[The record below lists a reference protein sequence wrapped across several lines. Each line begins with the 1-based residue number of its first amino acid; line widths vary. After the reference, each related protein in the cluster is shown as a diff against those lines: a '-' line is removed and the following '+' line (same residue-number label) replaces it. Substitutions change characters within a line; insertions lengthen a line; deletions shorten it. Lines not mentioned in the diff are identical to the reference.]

1 MFSVVFIFLRFG
13 LKERDCSL
21 RLNGESN
28 PVPNE
33 THSSLLF
40 ALAGG
45 GARSNAVTQLFVA
58 RNCAEQPEAREAGG

>member
-1 MFSVVFIFLRFG
+1 

-33 THSSLLF
+33 THPSLLS

-45 GARSNAVTQLFVA
+45 GAGSNAVTRMVSWREIVA
-58 RNCAEQPEAREAGG
+58 KQPEARKAGG

>member
-1 MFSVVFIFLRFG
+1 MFLRFVFEGTG
-13 LKERDCSL
+13 LLSSPQR
-21 RLNGESN
+21 ESN

-45 GARSNAVTQLFVA
+45 GAWSYAVTQLFVA